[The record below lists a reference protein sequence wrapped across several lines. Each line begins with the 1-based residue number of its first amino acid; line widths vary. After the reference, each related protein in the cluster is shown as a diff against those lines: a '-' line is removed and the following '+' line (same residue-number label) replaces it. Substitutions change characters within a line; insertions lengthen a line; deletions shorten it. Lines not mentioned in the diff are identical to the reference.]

1 MADVVVLGQ
10 IGCDVVVHAG
20 QRRALLGGK
29 GANQAVALT
38 QLAVP
43 VALVGVVGD
52 DEAGAAVREQ
62 ASADGIDVRAVV
74 VRRGSR
80 TAVLTDLVGE
90 GGDRRLREHVP
101 DDVLLTA
108 ADVRAAAGL
117 IAACPALSVQLQQPG
132 AAVRAALDIAPATA
146 LVVADGAPSDGA
158 TRAAVLAR
166 AQVVRADAHEAELLT
181 GRELPDVAAVRAAAA
196 DLLAAGP
203 RLVSLAA
210 REAGDLVAWRAGPP
224 LGRAEE
230 GDAGPRWTD
239 GDVLV
244 PLLGDDPVDPTGAGD
259 ASVAALTAALL
270 RGEGPEDAAW
280 AAGAAA
286 ALTVGHAGGR
296 PRLTPDRVSEQA
308 RRGRAG

>member
-10 IGCDVVVHAG
+10 IGCDVVVHEG
-20 QRRALLGGK
+20 QRRELLGGK

-52 DEAGAAVREQ
+52 DGAGREVRQQAA
-62 ASADGIDVRAVV
+62 ADGIDVGAVV
-74 VRRGSR
+74 LRRSSR
-80 TAVLTDLVGE
+80 TAVLTDLVGAD
-90 GGDRRLREHVP
+90 GDRRLVEDVP
-101 DDVLLTA
+101 AETLLTVE
-108 ADVRAAAGL
+108 DVHAAAGL
-117 IAACPALSVQLQQPG
+117 LAAARGVSVQLQQPG
-132 AAVRAALDIAPATA
+132 DAVRAALDLAPAHA
-146 LVVADGAPSDGA
+146 LVVVDGAPADER
-158 TRAAVLAR
+158 TRTALLAR
-166 AQVVRADAHEAELLT
+166 AHVVRADAREAALLV
-181 GRELPDVAAVRAAAA
+181 GRELDGVDDARAAAA
-196 DLLAAGP
+196 ELLSAGP
-203 RLVSLAA
+203 RLVSLATGP
-210 REAGDLVAWRAGPP
+210 AGDLVAWRAGPP
-224 LGRAEE
+224 LGSAGE
-230 GDAGPRWTD
+230 GGAGPRWTD
-239 GDVLV
+239 GEVLV

-259 ASVAALTAALL
+259 ASVAALTTALL